1 MITRGALSKDY
12 SIYIIARNNKFIH
25 FSNGSVLNCLSLDST
40 PNDIARVEDNIFI
53 SSNTGLIQI
62 FSLGAVP
69 LRSISLVENVQG
81 IANLYLE
88 RLGTSKGIAVVGSGR
103 LSVYNTT
110 GVALIHSTTT
120 DVDLSEKG

>member
-1 MITRGALSKDY
+1 VTKEY
-12 SIYIIARNNKFIH
+12 SIYVIARNNKFIH
-25 FSNGSVLNCLSLDST
+25 FSNGSVKDMISLDST

-62 FSLGAVP
+62 FSLTAVP

-103 LSVYNTT
+103 LTVYNTT
-110 GVALIHSTTT
+110 GVALINSTTT
-120 DVDLSEKG
+120 DVVRIHPG

>member
-1 MITRGALSKDY
+1 LSKDY

-25 FSNGSVLNCLSLDST
+25 FSNGIVVGCISLDST
-40 PNDIARVEDNIFI
+40 PNDISRVEDNIFI
-53 SSNTGLIQI
+53 SSNSGLIQI
-62 FSLGAVP
+62 FSLAAVP

-103 LSVYNTT
+103 LTVYNTT

-120 DVDLSEKG
+120 DVVLAH